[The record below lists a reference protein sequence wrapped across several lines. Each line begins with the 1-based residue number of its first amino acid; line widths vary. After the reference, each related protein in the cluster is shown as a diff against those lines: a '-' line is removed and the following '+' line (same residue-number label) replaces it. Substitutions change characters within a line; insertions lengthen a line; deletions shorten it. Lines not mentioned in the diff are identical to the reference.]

1 LKNKDIGIR
10 LDTFLKQRFGD
21 ERGWLKNAA
30 AGLSLAPS
38 NLKKYL
44 AGEYSPG
51 TIIQD
56 RLRELGCDIEWL
68 MTGNKRKDELQSIDI
83 SLAQIP
89 VYEYIKAGGKSMML
103 KEEPVE
109 YVYTTKS
116 ADQSRYG
123 VRVKGDSMQPEIKEG
138 EIVVASKIAEVK
150 NGDICVVTFHDGETC
165 LRRVYFSDHSCT
177 LTSDNTKIPP
187 KIFKKKDVQF
197 IHRVVEKITKY

>member
-1 LKNKDIGIR
+1 MKNETVAQRLRNWVKIR
-10 LDTFLKQRFGD
+10 YGTVNEF
-21 ERGWLKNAA
+21 AA
-30 AGLSLAPS
+30 ALGVAQPTASQLI
-38 NLKKYL
+38 N
-44 AGEYSPG
+44 GVRNPG
-51 TIIQD
+51 NKVQMK
-56 RLRELGCDIEWL
+56 LRELGCDIEWL

-138 EIVVASKIAEVK
+138 EIVVASKIADVK

-187 KIFKKKDVQF
+187 KIFKKKDIQF